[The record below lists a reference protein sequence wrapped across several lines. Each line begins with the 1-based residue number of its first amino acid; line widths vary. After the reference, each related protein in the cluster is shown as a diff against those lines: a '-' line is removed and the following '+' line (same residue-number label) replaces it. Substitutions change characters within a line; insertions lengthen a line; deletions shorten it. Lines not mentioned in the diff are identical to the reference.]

1 MSHDYIF
8 FDRSL
13 CERFVQFA
21 ADHHLNSTVRPD
33 TMRGT
38 LVALPEDM
46 GDELEDRVEE
56 EYEALMREQMVA
68 LESDEGEADRSV
80 LGVDVELAD
89 GRPCV
94 VRIPATLGRR
104 LFEVFSADE
113 INGLVSAVAHSIE
126 NPGRGPL
133 CKKK

>member
-1 MSHDYIF
+1 MSNDYIF

-56 EYEALMREQMVA
+56 EYEALMLEQMAA
-68 LESDEGEADRSV
+68 LESDDGEADRSV

-89 GRPCV
+89 GQPCV

-104 LFEVFSADE
+104 LFEVFSTDE
-113 INGLVSAVAHSIE
+113 IHDLVNAVVHSIE
-126 NPGRGPL
+126 NPGREPL